1 MVNIIMDVFKGDNR
15 YTRTASPCYT
25 FWRRQKALDFLMFS
39 TDKKRCR
46 SVVSTFNFEHIQ
58 DNFQRTML
66 GLLTSYFTMDSYLYA

>member
-1 MVNIIMDVFKGDNR
+1 MDVFKGDNR

-46 SVVSTFNFEHIQ
+46 SVVSTLILNTFKTTFNELC
-58 DNFQRTML
+58 L
-66 GLLTSYFTMDSYLYA
+66 GF